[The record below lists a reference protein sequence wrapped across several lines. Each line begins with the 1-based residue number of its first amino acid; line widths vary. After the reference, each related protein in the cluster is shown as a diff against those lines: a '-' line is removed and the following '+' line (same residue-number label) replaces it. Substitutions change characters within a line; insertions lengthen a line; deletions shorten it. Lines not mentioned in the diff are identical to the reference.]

1 MAHLILLP
9 GLACDATLWD
19 GIAPALAMRHRV
31 TIAHTHFEYDSID
44 AMAEALLGPL
54 AAGPGP
60 FVLIGSSMG
69 GMIALE
75 AARRAPAHLAAIA
88 LLGSTARPDTPELL
102 ELRRQACELF
112 AAGRVEEVLRANVP
126 FAFHPDRA
134 RDAALV
140 ERYLAMIR
148 RAGADALI
156 RQNRAVMARRDLRPH
171 LPQIACPALV
181 ACGEA
186 DLLTPP
192 DHSRET
198 AALLPHSRL
207 EIVPCCGHLMT
218 LEEPAQ
224 VLELLQD
231 WLGTLGH

>member
-19 GIAPALAMRHRV
+19 GIAPGLATRHRV
-31 TIAHTHFEYDSID
+31 TIARAHFEHDTID
-44 AMAEALLGPL
+44 AMAEALPGPL
-54 AAGPGP
+54 AGPGP

-75 AARRAPAHLAAIA
+75 AARRAPARVAAIA
-88 LLGSTARPDTPELL
+88 LLGSTARADTPELL

-112 AAGRVEEVLRANVP
+112 AAGRMEEVLRANVS
-126 FAFHPDRA
+126 FAFHPDHA
-134 RDAALV
+134 GDAALV

-156 RQNRAVMARRDLRPH
+156 RQNRAVMARPDLRPH

-192 DHSRET
+192 DQSREM
-198 AALLPHSRL
+198 AALLPGSRL
-207 EIVPCCGHLMT
+207 EIVARCGHLMT

-224 VLELLQD
+224 VLALLQD
-231 WLGTLGH
+231 WLDSLDG

>member
-9 GLACDATLWD
+9 GLACDDALWD
-19 GIAPALAMRHRV
+19 GIAPALATRHGV
-31 TIAHTHFEYDSID
+31 TITRTHFEHDTID
-44 AMAEALLGPL
+44 AMAEALLGPQ
-54 AAGPGP
+54 AGPGP

-75 AARRAPAHLAAIA
+75 AAHRAPARVAAIA
-88 LLGSTARPDTPELL
+88 LLGSTARPDTPELI
-102 ELRRQACELF
+102 ELRRQACELY
-112 AAGRVEEVLRANVP
+112 AAGRMDEVLRANVS
-126 FAFHPDRA
+126 FAFHPDHA
-134 RDAALV
+134 RDAELV

-156 RQNRAVMARRDLRPH
+156 RQNRAVMARPDLRPH
-171 LPQIACPALV
+171 LPQIASPALV

-192 DHSRET
+192 EQSREM
-198 AALLPHSRL
+198 AALLPDSRL
-207 EIVPCCGHLMT
+207 VIVPRCGHLMT

-224 VLELLQD
+224 VLALLQD
-231 WLGTLGH
+231 WLGTLGD